1 MDIIGV
7 YLKEALGRAGCPVC
21 YLLDKY
27 EKSSIETI
35 LYEHVNDPFVRE
47 KFAESLGLCPYHAWR
62 IKEIAYS
69 NPLYGG
75 LGIAVIYEHMLS
87 LYLRSLQ
94 KGEKIEEKEC
104 YLCKAVEEK
113 EHDVVETFAERLN
126 ELLEDYKN
134 SEAVL
139 CKRHYELI
147 NSLLGEDT
155 SLIESLREI
164 QVEKLESIRKKMRK
178 FIGKFDYRSKEA
190 PSKEE
195 ALAVLLAIES
205 LKGLPLRVNLV
216 KREKTRH
223 FWRDFSWPWRL
234 EFQRKNS
241 KR

>member
-7 YLKEALGRAGCPVC
+7 YLKEALDRAGCPVC

-62 IKEIAYS
+62 LKEIAYS

-75 LGIAVIYEHMLS
+75 LGVAVIYEHMLS
-87 LYLRSLQ
+87 LYLKGLRN
-94 KGEKIEEKEC
+94 GEKIEEKEC
-104 YLCKAVEEK
+104 YLCKAVKEK
-113 EHDVVETFAERLN
+113 ERDIVETFAERLN

-147 NSLLGEDT
+147 QSLLGK
-155 SLIESLREI
+155 I
-164 QVEKLESIRKKMRK
+164 
-178 FIGKFDYRSKEA
+178 
-190 PSKEE
+190 
-195 ALAVLLAIES
+195 LL
-205 LKGLPLRVNLV
+205 
-216 KREKTRH
+216 
-223 FWRDFSWPWRL
+223 
-234 EFQRKNS
+234 
-241 KR
+241 